1 MHVLTLAIPLT
12 TLLTG
17 SHLCAA
23 AFSPLARFFLNA
35 RADRAP
41 LFAGHPGLHL
51 VLFAHRS
58 GFPFTDAAA
67 HQRGAVG
74 FPNIVAL
81 DKEVE
86 HPNVSSVVLHL
97 KLAALQSGE
106 EAGTDVPAPMKREPV
121 S

>member
-1 MHVLTLAIPLT
+1 MHVVALAIPLT

-17 SHLCAA
+17 SHLGAA
-23 AFSPLARFFLNA
+23 AFAPFARFFLHA
-35 RADRAP
+35 SADLSP
-41 LFAGHPGLHL
+41 LCAGAPGLHL

-67 HQRGAVG
+67 HQTGAVG

-81 DKEVE
+81 HKEVE
-86 HPNVSSVVLHL
+86 HTHIPAVVIHL

-106 EAGTDVPAPMKREPV
+106 EAGTDVPAPMKRE
-121 S
+121 